1 MFCMGKLYTPKVL
14 LYNSLMTVRINKFL
28 AEAGVGSR
36 RQNEQ
41 AIRAGRVTVNGRQAE
56 LGEFIDPNADVIVY
70 DSKKVVAQT
79 KLIYIALNKPVGII
93 SSVKDERG
101 RKTVL
106 DLVKTKERIY
116 PVGRLDYNSSG
127 LILLTNDGDLVLK
140 LTHPR
145 FHLPKK
151 YLVEVDRPI
160 LDDDLK
166 KLETGILLDSKT
178 TLPTKTHRLTKVKFE
193 ITLYQGLKRQIRLMC
208 RSLGYEVLYLHRTDI
223 GPLNIG
229 DLKSGQYRHLTV
241 KEIASLKKCQ

>member
-1 MFCMGKLYTPKVL
+1 MKII
-14 LYNSLMTVRINKFL
+14 INKFL

-56 LGEFIDPNADVIVY
+56 LGEFIDPKTDVIVY
-70 DSKKVVAQT
+70 DGKRVATQP
-79 KLIYIALNKPVGII
+79 KLIYIMLNKPVGII
-93 SSVKDERG
+93 SSVKDEWG

-145 FHLPKK
+145 YHLPKK
-151 YLVEVDRPI
+151 YLVEVGRPI

-166 KLETGILLDSKT
+166 KLENGILLDGKT
-178 TLPTKTHRLTKVKFE
+178 TLPTRTRRISKTKFE

-208 RSLGYEVLYLHRTDI
+208 KSLGYEVLQLHRTDI

-229 DLKSGQYRHLTV
+229 DLKSGQHRHLTV
-241 KEIASLKKCQ
+241 KEIASLKKC

>member
-1 MFCMGKLYTPKVL
+1 MGKLYSPKVL
-14 LYNSLMTVRINKFL
+14 LYNFLMEVRINKFL
-28 AEAGVGSR
+28 AEAGIGSR

-41 AIRAGRVTVNGRQAE
+41 AIRDGKVTVNGRRAE
-56 LGEFIDPNADVIVY
+56 LGEFIDPNADVVIY
-70 DSKKVVAQT
+70 DGKRVATQP
-79 KLIYIALNKPVGII
+79 KLIYIMLNKPVGII

-145 FHLPKK
+145 YHLPKK

-160 LDDDLK
+160 LDDNLK
-166 KLETGILLDSKT
+166 KLEAGILLDGKM
-178 TLPTKTHRLTKVKFE
+178 TLPAKTRRFTKTKFE
-193 ITLYQGLKRQIRLMC
+193 ITLHQGLKRQIRLMC
-208 RSLGYEVLYLHRTDI
+208 KSLGYEALHLHRTDI

-229 DLKSGQYRHLTV
+229 NLKSGQYRHLTV
-241 KEIASLKKCQ
+241 KEIASLKKC

>member
-1 MFCMGKLYTPKVL
+1 MAI
-14 LYNSLMTVRINKFL
+14 RINKFL
-28 AEAGVGSR
+28 AKSGVGSR
-36 RQNEQ
+36 RKNEQ
-41 AIRAGRVTVNGRQAE
+41 AIRDGRVTVNGRQAK
-56 LGEFIDPNADVIVY
+56 LGEFIDPKTDIIVY
-70 DSKKVVAQT
+70 NGQRVAAQSK
-79 KLIYIALNKPVGII
+79 LLYIMLNKPVGII

-127 LILLTNDGDLVLK
+127 LILLTNDGNLVLK

-145 FHLPKK
+145 YHLPKK

-160 LDDDLK
+160 SDNDLK
-166 KLETGILLDSKT
+166 RLEGGILLDDTT
-178 TLPTKTHRLTKVKFE
+178 TLPARTHRLAKNRFE

-208 RSLGYEVLYLHRTDI
+208 KSLGYQVLQLHRTDI

-229 DLKSGQYRHLTV
+229 NLKSGQYRHLTTM
-241 KEIASLKKCQ
+241 EIASLKKC